1 MKTIKQIEQQ
11 DRPRE
16 KMLAKGVAA
25 LSNEE
30 LLQVIIGS
38 GGKGNDVV
46 KISKNLHKL
55 LKDGKGKVRLEDV
68 LKITGIAEANGTKIV
83 AALEIGNRFNLRDSE
98 ILDEPEKIVDLL
110 SDIRDK
116 KQEHFVSLTLDGAN
130 RLIEK
135 RIVTIGTLTASLVHP
150 REVFA
155 DAITDRAASI
165 VVAHNHPSGDLE
177 VSPDDLEITKR
188 LKESGELLGIH
199 LLDHIIVTKTGWK
212 SII

>member
-1 MKTIKQIEQQ
+1 MKSIKQIDQQ

-16 KMLAKGVAA
+16 KMLARGVTA

-46 KISKNLHKL
+46 KISRNLHKL
-55 LKDGKGKVRLEDV
+55 LKENKGKVALEEV
-68 LKITGIAEANGTKIV
+68 LKIPGIAEANGTKIV
-83 AALEIGNRFNLRDSE
+83 AALEIGNRFNMRNSE
-98 ILDEPEKIVDLL
+98 IIDEPEKIVDLL

-116 KQEHFVSLTLDGAN
+116 KQEYFVTLTLDGAN

-135 RIVTIGTLTASLVHP
+135 RIISIGTLTSSLVHP

-155 DAITDRAASI
+155 DAITDRAALI
-165 VVAHNHPSGDLE
+165 IAAHNHPSGDLE
-177 VSPDDLEITKR
+177 PSVADKEITQR
-188 LKESGELLGIH
+188 LKESGELLGIE

>member
-1 MKTIKQIEQQ
+1 MKTIKQIAQQ

-46 KISKNLHKL
+46 RISRKLHEL
-55 LKDGKGKVRLEDV
+55 LKENKGQVKLEEV
-68 LKITGIAEANGTKIV
+68 LKIPGIADANGTKIV
-83 AALEIGNRFNLRDSE
+83 AALEIGNRFNLRNE
-98 ILDEPEKIVDLL
+98 EVLDEPEKIVALL
-110 SDIRDK
+110 ADIRDK
-116 KQEHFVSLTLDGAN
+116 KQEHFVTLTLDGAN
-130 RLIEK
+130 RLIAK

-165 VVAHNHPSGDLE
+165 VVAHNHPSGVLE
-177 VSPDDLEITKR
+177 ASSADKEMTKR
-188 LKESGELLGIH
+188 LCETGALLGIE
-199 LLDHIIVTKTGWK
+199 LLDHIIVTKDKWT
-212 SII
+212 SIA

>member
-1 MKTIKQIEQQ
+1 
-11 DRPRE
+11 
-16 KMLAKGVAA
+16 
-25 LSNEE
+25 
-30 LLQVIIGS
+30 
-38 GGKGNDVV
+38 
-46 KISKNLHKL
+46 
-55 LKDGKGKVRLEDV
+55 VRLEDV
-68 LKITGIAEANGTKIV
+68 LKIAGIAEANGTKIV
-83 AALEIGNRFNLRDSE
+83 AALEIGNRFNLRNSE

-116 KQEHFVSLTLDGAN
+116 KQEHFVVLTLDGAN

-135 RIVTIGTLTASLVHP
+135 RTVSIGTLDSSLVHP

-165 VVAHNHPSGDLE
+165 AVAHNHPSGDLE
-177 VSPDDLEITKR
+177 VSPQDIEITKR
-188 LKESGELLGIH
+188 LKESGELLGIR